1 MKIVVLLG
9 GEPYE
14 GKIPTD
20 DAYVIGV
27 DGGCDWAKGKLRF
40 DETLGDFDSAKT
52 IPDPP
57 PTKIYPSQKD
67 ETDGEIAL
75 TRALELYRQF
85 KADKIELYGGGGGR
99 EDHFLGNLHLLYRA
113 ARAGARCEMINNR
126 AKLLVFT
133 GELCLENVKGKT
145 VSLLPFGGDAHI
157 IESEGLFYP
166 ANGLTLS
173 YGTCRG
179 VSNLGVDENARIVC
193 GEGHLLV
200 AINEEAQ

>member
-14 GKIPTD
+14 GKID
-20 DAYVIGV
+20 AENAYVIGV
-27 DGGCDWAKGKLRF
+27 DGGCDWAKGKIPF

-52 IPDPP
+52 LPDPP
-57 PTKIYPSQKD
+57 PAKIYPSQKD
-67 ETDGEIAL
+67 ETDGELAL
-75 TRALELYRQF
+75 SRALELCETTG
-85 KADKIELYGGGGGR
+85 ADKIEIYGGGGGR

-113 ARAGARCEMINNR
+113 ARAGVRCEMIDNR
-126 AKLLVFT
+126 ARLLIFT
-133 GELCLENVKGKT
+133 GELRLENVKGKT
-145 VSLLPFGGDAHI
+145 ISLLPFGGEAHI

-173 YGTCRG
+173 YGVCRG
-179 VSNLGVDENARIVC
+179 ISNLGVDENARIVC
-193 GEGHLLV
+193 GEGYLLV